1 MTRTA
6 AAYVRALLAGHF
18 VVLSSAALLAFACSA
33 GGGSANP
40 PAGSAGTSTSS
51 GGGAG
56 TDSSGGTGNANG
68 AAGSAMAAGGTTG
81 NGASGSAGA
90 AQGGSMGSAGA
101 AGAGS
106 STLTITNNAGK
117 YALAFGQTYLEVDPM
132 NGARITALRVGGAT
146 GTDVILDQ
154 SVNAGTANADNW
166 GSTFWPSPQTWP
178 WPPTSATSIGA
189 INTSPYT
196 ATMDANSLTLTS
208 GVAAAPTVSV
218 TKKFSADLAKEAVVI
233 DYTMTNGGTA
243 AVTVAPWEITRMGMG
258 SITFYPQGTDAPKA
272 GGTFALPPTTS
283 GAGATWFQHM
293 GDTTQYKL
301 LSDGTGGWIAS
312 ALGDLILVK
321 TFSDIPAGAAATG
334 EAEIEIYS
342 AQKYV
347 EVEQQGAVQT
357 LMPGA
362 SLNWTVRWYA
372 RKMPAPATVGS
383 ADLVTYVQNLIK

>member
-33 GGGSANP
+33 GGSGASSTP
-40 PAGSAGTSTSS
+40 SGSAGTNEASGGSAGTNSS
-51 GGGAG
+51 GVAG
-56 TDSSGGTGNANG
+56 
-68 AAGSAMAAGGTTG
+68 AGGTTG

-90 AQGGSMGSAGA
+90 AQGGSMDSAGA

-117 YALAFGQTYLEVDPM
+117 YALAFGQTYLEIDPM

-146 GTDVILDQ
+146 GMDVILDQ

-196 ATMDANSLTLTS
+196 VTMDASSLTLTS
-208 GVAAAPTVSV
+208 GVAASPTVSV

-233 DYTMTNGGTA
+233 DYTVTNGGTA

-258 SITFYPQGTDAPKA
+258 SITFYPQGTGAPTA

-283 GAGATWFQHM
+283 GAGATWFQHT
-293 GDTTQYKL
+293 GSATQYKL

-312 ALGDLILVK
+312 AIGDLILVK
-321 TFSDIPAGAAATG
+321 AFTDIPAGAAAAN

-342 AQKYV
+342 AQTYV